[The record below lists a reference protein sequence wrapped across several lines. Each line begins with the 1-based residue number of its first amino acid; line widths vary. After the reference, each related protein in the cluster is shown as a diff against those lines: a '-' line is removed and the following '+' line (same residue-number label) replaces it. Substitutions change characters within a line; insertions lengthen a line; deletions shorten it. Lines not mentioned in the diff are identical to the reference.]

1 MWRIFIGMCRGLQAL
16 HRLRIL
22 HRDMKSANIFLSKEG
37 QGFVAK
43 LGDLNVSK
51 VAKGAAGLLYTQTGT
66 PYYASP
72 EVWKDQP
79 YDSKSDVW
87 SLGCVLYE
95 ITALQPP
102 FRAQDMDGLFKK
114 VLKGLYPKIPSLYSE
129 EVNKMLKRLITVNPN
144 HRPSVNQVL
153 QLDIIQKMAMKLGID
168 IEDEEQQDNER
179 DTSPLP
185 QSSDLKVQLLSTIR
199 VPNNLKLLSDRLPKS
214 KYTSDDHNPIL
225 V

>member
-1 MWRIFIGMCRGLQAL
+1 MCRGLQAL

-37 QGFVAK
+37 PQNFVAK

-144 HRPSVNQVL
+144 HRPSVDQVL
-153 QLDIIQKMAMKLGID
+153 
-168 IEDEEQQDNER
+168 
-179 DTSPLP
+179 
-185 QSSDLKVQLLSTIR
+185 
-199 VPNNLKLLSDRLPKS
+199 
-214 KYTSDDHNPIL
+214 
-225 V
+225 

>member
-1 MWRIFIGMCRGLQAL
+1 MCRGLQAL

-37 QGFVAK
+37 PQNFVAK

-79 YDSKSDVW
+79 YHSKSDVW

-144 HRPSVNQVL
+144 HRPSVDQVL
-153 QLDIIQKMAMKLGID
+153 
-168 IEDEEQQDNER
+168 
-179 DTSPLP
+179 
-185 QSSDLKVQLLSTIR
+185 
-199 VPNNLKLLSDRLPKS
+199 
-214 KYTSDDHNPIL
+214 
-225 V
+225 